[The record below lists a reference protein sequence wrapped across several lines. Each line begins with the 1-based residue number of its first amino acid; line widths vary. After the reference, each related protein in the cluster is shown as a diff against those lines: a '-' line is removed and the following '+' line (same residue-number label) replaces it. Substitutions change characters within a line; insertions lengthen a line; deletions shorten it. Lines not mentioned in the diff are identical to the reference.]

1 MQHLI
6 YFFPNKNLVLS
17 DWNNFYLYQIKPAK
31 CKFSRS
37 LVIHCLPFLFFW
49 FSNRMNHHWYYFFC
63 PQKHGLTTSQNNPA
77 LVLFTRLAIYRVSLL
92 LKMSLINMPTDTEYN
107 ISCRVKL
114 IFSSKPSEAYP
125 LDYINELIIWILN
138 PAGRFKNAI
147 INWLMENWTH

>member
-1 MQHLI
+1 MGLKTLNEQHLI

-92 LKMSLINMPTDTEYN
+92 LKMSLTCQLIQN
-107 ISCRVKL
+107 IISVAVLSSFLVVNQVKRTL
-114 IFSSKPSEAYP
+114 
-125 LDYINELIIWILN
+125 
-138 PAGRFKNAI
+138 
-147 INWLMENWTH
+147 